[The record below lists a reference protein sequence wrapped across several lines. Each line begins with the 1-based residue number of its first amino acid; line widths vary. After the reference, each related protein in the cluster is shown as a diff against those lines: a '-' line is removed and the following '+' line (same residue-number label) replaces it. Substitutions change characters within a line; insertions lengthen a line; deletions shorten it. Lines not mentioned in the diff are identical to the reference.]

1 MTRRQKLFFRI
12 LLRSLTRRAS
22 KVVIALVAL
31 SVGVTAAA
39 TLLNLTYDVESKM
52 KRELRTYGA
61 NLIVIPKSPN
71 KTMLEPRLEDL
82 MPLSRTGEIVAVA
95 SYLYTPA
102 MMQTNKAADVV
113 MVAGVRFEEIKRVN
127 PYWQVEG
134 EWARTD
140 DLASGMIGSEIARR
154 FHLAVGDRFRLSLN
168 AERWNEEF
176 VVTGI
181 VTTGE
186 AEDGQVFVNLPL
198 LQYALR
204 QEGEVSLLAVNA
216 VGRFEQVEQLARD
229 IERRWEGLE
238 ARPLR
243 RIALAEG
250 RILSKI
256 EWMLLASTTLIL
268 IISALGVMT
277 TMMAVVVERQREIG
291 LMKALGAQRGEIL
304 SLFLSEAFIFA
315 FLGGWLGYLGGVLCS
330 RLVGERLFHAHISP
344 RPETI
349 PGILGVA
356 LLICGLAAYAPIKRA
371 LAIEPAAVLRGE

>member
-1 MTRRQKLFFRI
+1 MTRRQKLFFRL

-102 MMQTNKAADVV
+102 MMQANKAADVV

-168 AERWNEEF
+168 AERWSEEF

-198 LQYALR
+198 LQHALR